1 MRFGGSPIAA
11 YAVAVRT
18 SEFDLPPEMLDD
30 LVAQMVSRTADR
42 ISFGEEPGRRKTRE
56 GDYMDMDD

>member
-1 MRFGGSPIAA
+1 M
-11 YAVAVRT
+11 
-18 SEFDLPPEMLDD
+18 PPEMLDD

-42 ISFGEEPGRRKTRE
+42 SSFGEEPGRRKTRE